1 MRWFLMILLS
11 ASALWA
17 QFGETIV
24 VTAGAFPSPLEE
36 VAPQATVLTAGE
48 LQARR
53 IQNVDEAIRE
63 TLSAI
68 VLRSGTPGKVS
79 SLFLRGADSDHA
91 LILLNGV
98 PVSNSSFS
106 GYNYGDILTA
116 GISRI
121 EIVRG
126 PYSALY
132 GSEAMAGVVSLFTNG
147 GTRDAL
153 HVSASAGGDGLAEG
167 DASVDEGRLHLTLAR
182 HSEAGRLPNDGW
194 AQSQG
199 IFFYDAGAWGI
210 SLVGRDGDVGIPL
223 NEGVPSPERRMRS
236 QEYTMALPFHFDL
249 MEGWK
254 LEADAGTTWNRLRF
268 TDGQDPYG
276 YTWSDTRAGR
286 AFARVLLEESGQDW
300 KSAFGLEARRD
311 TVSDRSVYGTN
322 LDGKA
327 MEDGALFF
335 EETGA
340 VGAMAVRAGLRLDH
354 HSEFGSTLNPKLS
367 LAVPIGKIRLHVQA
381 GTAFRAPSMG
391 ELYFPNSGNGD
402 LQPEKSVSVEAG
414 VSGGG
419 FTFNAFQSRYTNL
432 IDFNYATYAF
442 QNSGRSRIRGLEF
455 QTGRTFGKTR
465 LDLSA
470 TWLDTEDFSTG
481 LPLLR
486 RPRLSGSWFL
496 TRPAGRFTVT
506 ASGLYVGRRSDIDA
520 VTFARVGM
528 RPFYRQDL
536 TLAIEDPRLLHPYIK
551 IENCFNSAYEE
562 IAGYPALGRRVIA
575 GLRWDMDLGKPA
587 VSDQLSAVNRKTTY

>member
-1 MRWFLMILLS
+1 MHWFLMILLS
-11 ASALWA
+11 ASTLWA
-17 QFGETIV
+17 QFGETVV
-24 VTAGAFPSPLEE
+24 VTAAAFPTPLEE
-36 VAPQATVLTAGE
+36 VAPQATVLTADD
-48 LQARR
+48 LQARK

-68 VLRSGTPGKVS
+68 VLRSGTPGKES
-79 SLFLRGADSDHA
+79 SLFLRGSDSNHA

-106 GYNYGDILTA
+106 GYNYGDLLTA
-116 GISRI
+116 GLSRI

-147 GTRDAL
+147 GTRNAL
-153 HVSASAGGDGLAEG
+153 HVSASAGGDGLVEG
-167 DASVDEGRLHLTLAR
+167 DASVDEGGMHFTLAR
-182 HSEAGRLPNDGW
+182 HTEDGRLPNDGW

-199 IFFYDAGAWGI
+199 TFFYDAGAWGI
-210 SLVGRDGDVGIPL
+210 SLVGRDGDTGIPI
-223 NEGVPSPERRMRS
+223 NDGMPSPERRMRS
-236 QEYTMALPFHFDL
+236 QEYTMAVPLHLDL
-249 MEGWK
+249 TEGWK
-254 LEADAGTTWNRLRF
+254 LEADAGSTWNRLRF
-268 TDGQDPYG
+268 VDPQDPYG
-276 YTWSDTRAGR
+276 DTWSDTRAGR

-300 KSAFGLEARRD
+300 RSAFGLEARRD
-311 TVSDRSVYGTN
+311 TVSDKSIYGTN

-335 EETGA
+335 EETGDA
-340 VGAMAVRAGLRLDH
+340 GPLALRAGLRLDH

-367 LAVPIGKIRLHVQA
+367 LALPVGKLRLHVQA

-391 ELYFPNSGNGD
+391 ELYYPNSGNPD

-414 VSGGG
+414 VSGDG
-419 FTFNAFQSRYTNL
+419 FTLNVFQSRYTNL

-442 QNSGRSRIRGLEF
+442 QNAGRSRIRGLEF
-455 QTGRTFGKTR
+455 QAGRNFGKTR

-470 TWLDTEDFSTG
+470 TWLDTRDFSTG

-486 RPRLSGSWFL
+486 RPRLSGNWFL

-506 ASGLYVGRRSDIDA
+506 ASGLVVGRREDIDA
-520 VTFARVGM
+520 VTFARVDM
-528 RPFYRQDL
+528 RPFYRQDMTL
-536 TLAIEDPRLLHPYIK
+536 TLEDPRLFHPYFK
-551 IENCFNSAYEE
+551 IENCFNAAYEE

-575 GLRWDMDLGKPA
+575 GLRWDMDLG
-587 VSDQLSAVNRKTTY
+587 RR